1 MTISVLL
8 IALAAGILASVI
20 GGMIGGM
27 IVGGKHIGYGVA
39 SWMGGF
45 YGPIAGI
52 AGVFIGLVVVYFL

>member
-1 MTISVLL
+1 MTITVLL

-45 YGPIAGI
+45 YGPVAGI
-52 AGVFIGLVVVYFL
+52 AGIIIGLAVVYFL